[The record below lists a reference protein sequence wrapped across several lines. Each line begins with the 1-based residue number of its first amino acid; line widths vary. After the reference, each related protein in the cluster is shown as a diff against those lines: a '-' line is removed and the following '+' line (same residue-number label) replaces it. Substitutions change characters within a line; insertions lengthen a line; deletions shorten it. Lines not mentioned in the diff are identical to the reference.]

1 MSVLSID
8 GIGTYDHVYRSSM
21 MSKLLDVP
29 GLQKLLVRKAYSQP
43 SRYAWERGRSF
54 CSVPV
59 PDAYL
64 GCDFFGVPK
73 SFSGIQMLFS
83 GCKKLF
89 LTFQGQKREGWRS
102 TVGDPEAA
110 VKAAVKSRTNKQQGG
125 PNAGEAKPRKIK
137 AKKCGAP
144 KGGRGEK
151 RSVFPW
157 NFGGIPAIFVTF
169 G

>member
-125 PNAGEAKPRKIK
+125 PNAGRPNPEKLRPR
-137 AKKCGAP
+137 GVGP
-144 KGGRGEK
+144 RRVGERGEEE
-151 RSVFPW
+151 RVPVEFR
-157 NFGGIPAIFVTF
+157 
-169 G
+169 